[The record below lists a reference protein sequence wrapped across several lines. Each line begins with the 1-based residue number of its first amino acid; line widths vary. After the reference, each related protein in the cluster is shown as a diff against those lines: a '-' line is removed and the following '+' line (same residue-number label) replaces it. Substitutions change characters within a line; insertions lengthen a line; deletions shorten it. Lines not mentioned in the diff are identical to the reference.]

1 MDIPPDRGRPP
12 ADDLLA
18 YALADAARRA
28 RLGQRRRKRHARKSS
43 SRKQDPQLSPTQR
56 KGLDFEDQ
64 ALELLARAGLQLL
77 ARNLRAAPGEI
88 DLVMRDGDTL
98 VLVEVRARSNASH
111 GGAGASIDPAKQRR
125 LASTAAL
132 ILPDLARRYWQG
144 RVPPVRFDAVLFDA
158 GQARW
163 LRHVLLCE

>member
-1 MDIPPDRGRPP
+1 MDIPSDPVHAP

-18 YALADAARRA
+18 YALADAARR
-28 RLGQRRRKRHARKSS
+28 RRRKRRARKSS
-43 SRKQDPQLSPTQR
+43 PRKQDPQLSPTQR

-64 ALELLARAGLQLL
+64 ALELLTRAGLQLL

-98 VLVEVRARSNASH
+98 VLVEVRARAGASH

-125 LASTAAL
+125 LAHAAAL
-132 ILPDLARRYWQG
+132 ILPALARRHWQG
-144 RVPPVRFDAVLFDA
+144 RIPPVRFDAVLFDA
-158 GQARW
+158 GRAQW
-163 LRHVLLCE
+163 LRHAFASE

>member
-1 MDIPPDRGRPP
+1 MDIPPDRARPP

-18 YALADAARRA
+18 YALADAAQR
-28 RLGQRRRKRHARKSS
+28 RRRKRRARKPA
-43 SRKQDPQLSPTQR
+43 SRKQDPRLSPTQR

-64 ALELLARAGLQLL
+64 ALELLTCAGLRLL

-88 DLVMRDGDTL
+88 DLAMRDGDTL
-98 VLVEVRARSNASH
+98 VLVEVRARANASH

-125 LASTAAL
+125 LAGAAAL
-132 ILPDLARRYWQG
+132 VLPELARRHWQG

-158 GQARW
+158 GQVRW
-163 LRHVLLCE
+163 LRHVFLSE

>member
-1 MDIPPDRGRPP
+1 MDIPPVRGRPP
-12 ADDLLA
+12 ADYLLA

-28 RLGQRRRKRHARKSS
+28 RLGQRRRKQHARKSS

-111 GGAGASIDPAKQRR
+111 GGAGASIGAIKQQRIIFAARHYLLR
-125 LASTAAL
+125 LAS
-132 ILPDLARRYWQG
+132 
-144 RVPPVRFDAVLFDA
+144 PPPCRFDVVLVETSVQWLKAAFDA
-158 GQARW
+158 Q
-163 LRHVLLCE
+163 

>member
-1 MDIPPDRGRPP
+1 MDIPPDHGRPP

-18 YALADAARRA
+18 YALADAARR
-28 RLGQRRRKRHARKSS
+28 RRRKRRARKSP

-56 KGLDFEDQ
+56 KGLDFEDR
-64 ALELLARAGLQLL
+64 ALELLTCAGLRLL

-98 VLVEVRARSNASH
+98 VLVEVRARANASH

-125 LASTAAL
+125 LASAAAL
-132 ILPDLARRYWQG
+132 LLPELARRYWQG

-158 GQARW
+158 GQAHW
-163 LRHVLLCE
+163 LRHVFLSE

>member
-1 MDIPPDRGRPP
+1 MDSPPDRDGPT

-18 YALADAARRA
+18 YALADAARR
-28 RLGQRRRKRHARKSS
+28 GQLRRRRCKRHARKSS

-56 KGLDFEDQ
+56 KGLDFEDR
-64 ALELLARAGLQLL
+64 ALELLAGAGLQLL

-98 VLVEVRARSNASH
+98 VLVEVRARANASH

-125 LASTAAL
+125 LARAAAL
-132 ILPDLARRYWQG
+132 VLPDLARRHWQG

-158 GQARW
+158 GRALW
-163 LRHVLLCE
+163 LRHVFLSE

>member
-1 MDIPPDRGRPP
+1 MDIPPEHDRPP

-18 YALADAARRA
+18 YALADVARRS
-28 RLGQRRRKRHARKSS
+28 QHERRQRKRNARQST

-56 KGLDFEDQ
+56 TGLDFEDR

-98 VLVEVRARSNASH
+98 VLVEVRARARASH

-125 LASTAAL
+125 LAGAAAL
-132 ILPDLARRYWQG
+132 ILPGLARRHWQG

-158 GQARW
+158 GQAVW
-163 LRHVLLCE
+163 LRHIFMSE